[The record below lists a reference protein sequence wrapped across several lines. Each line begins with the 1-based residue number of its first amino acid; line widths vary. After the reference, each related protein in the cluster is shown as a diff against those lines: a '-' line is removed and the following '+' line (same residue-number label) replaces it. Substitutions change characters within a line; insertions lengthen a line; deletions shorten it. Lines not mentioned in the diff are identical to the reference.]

1 MWSDD
6 RDSQG
11 TLDVGEES
19 KRTAHRDKGGDIWGS
34 AGFTDDR
41 PAGSDLGYGDG
52 QATQSELFGTS
63 ETMDGQADLTGGQAS
78 VDLTPAYE
86 QRQERQQQQQQQR
99 PQNPLRQEQSAAEAA
114 LAALDVPLSPEEMAG
129 AHTESQSRNDPDRN
143 GGSTIANHQ
152 ARAQFADQLESDL
165 QAIRQQGIG
174 QISESERRRAQQST
188 RGKVAQIEF
197 GSRQDANMAR
207 ELIGD
212 ATTGRFDGRY
222 KTVEMVADDVDKRT
236 LNKVRGIA
244 ADGRRMEADRA
255 GQVELEDW
263 EKKDLQRR
271 SGTYNEFKARSV
283 KAIFVKE
290 GVDDWTQYYDARL
303 SVDEHREIAKR
314 AKRDERGRRMD
325 QMDRE
330 EVQIQKEARAA
341 DRTETEEVRHM
352 RRGAAMGHQEA
363 IDALVTE
370 AGWDR
375 AEAEALS
382 AEAKDG
388 KITEQQFR
396 EIVSAELERS
406 RSTGRIVKTPTRPD
420 PQPGLDRDP
429 RGRFAPDSSNREDA
443 GIGRRTTDGRFA
455 RGDRL

>member
-6 RDSQG
+6 RDRQG
-11 TLDVGEES
+11 TLDVGEDS
-19 KRTAHRDKGGDIWGS
+19 KRTAHRDEGGDIWGS

-63 ETMDGQADLTGGQAS
+63 ETMDGQADLTGGQATR
-78 VDLTPAYE
+78 DRTPAYQ
-86 QRQERQQQQQQQR
+86 QRQERQQQQQ
-99 PQNPLRQEQSAAEAA
+99 PQSPLRNEQSAAEAA
-114 LAALDVPLSPEEMAG
+114 LAALDVPLGPEEMAG
-129 AHTESQSRNDPDRN
+129 AHTESQSRNNPDRN

-152 ARAQFADQLESDL
+152 ARAQFEEQLESDL
-165 QAIRQQGIG
+165 RALRQQGIG
-174 QISESERRRAQQST
+174 QVSDSERRRAQQAS
-188 RGKVAQIEF
+188 RGRVAQIEF

-207 ELIGD
+207 EMIGS
-212 ATTGRFDGRY
+212 ATTGRFDGRF
-222 KTVEMVADDVDKRT
+222 KTVEMVADEVDERT

-255 GQVELEDW
+255 GQVELKDW

-283 KAIFVKE
+283 KAIFVNE
-290 GVDDWTQYYDARL
+290 GVDDWTQYYDGRL
-303 SVDEHREIAKR
+303 SVDEHREVAKR

-325 QMDRE
+325 QADRE
-330 EVQIQKEARAA
+330 EIQIQKEARAA

-363 IDALVTE
+363 IDALVNI

-375 AEAEALS
+375 AEAQALS

-396 EIVSAELERS
+396 DIVSAELERS
-406 RSTGRIVKTPTRPD
+406 KSSGRIVRTPTRPD

-429 RGRFAPDSSNREDA
+429 RGRYAPDSSNREDA

-455 RGDRL
+455 KEGRR